1 MEQRVSDDEFVGRYV
16 CSSRIPL
23 VLHLAVPYRPINPDH
38 VRWSVPTRALT
49 SPKMMSVSDFGTAAV
64 SASSCS

>member
-1 MEQRVSDDEFVGRYV
+1 M
-16 CSSRIPL
+16 
-23 VLHLAVPYRPINPDH
+23 LHLAVPYWPINPDH